1 MPAGESVERRDARP
15 GHGYASEGLR
25 GASAPDAMTSR
36 LRGAICDAWATR
48 FAAGRAGPKL
58 AALPS
63 MSDTNKSESV
73 DLSSLT
79 QLRDEIRVRVHLAQ
93 LDAKEKWEELETK
106 FASLEHKVTSEGGS
120 VIGATA
126 QLAKELKQSLVD
138 FRQRLS
144 S

>member
-1 MPAGESVERRDARP
+1 
-15 GHGYASEGLR
+15 
-25 GASAPDAMTSR
+25 
-36 LRGAICDAWATR
+36 
-48 FAAGRAGPKL
+48 
-58 AALPS
+58 